1 MNSVSDDTPLL
12 ETMADARAR
21 AESDPLGSGLQALDE
36 LDDIHVYAAV
46 AQWFGDQLDNGAG
59 AGPHFLDVSNL
70 VGFMVGLYRPP
81 DLRATVQRLLRETSG
96 QTQVAL
102 AYGLRR
108 ALIWD
113 QRFDAPDAYGDTIA
127 AARKAIEDDL
137 AEDLAEE
144 REAQS

>member
-1 MNSVSDDTPLL
+1 MSSVSDNTPLL
-12 ETMADARAR
+12 ETMADDRAR

-36 LDDIHVYAAV
+36 LDDIHVYVAV
-46 AQWFGDQLDNGAG
+46 ATWFGDQLDNGAG

-70 VGFMVGLYRPP
+70 VGFYRPP

-102 AYGLRR
+102 AYALRR

-127 AARKAIEDDL
+127 AARKVIDDDL
-137 AEDLAEE
+137 AQDLAEE